1 MRLQQ
6 DSNFTTLSWVK
17 PELDE
22 TLRLAR
28 QALETHVENG
38 AERGQM
44 QVCVAQLHQVQGT
57 LRMVELY
64 GAAMVAEEME
74 QLANALL
81 GTSVTNRE
89 EAYGALMRS
98 IMQLPDYLERLQSG
112 HKDIP
117 MVLLPLL
124 NDLRGARGEKV
135 VPESVLFSVDLT
147 RPLPASADSQRASL
161 PESQLRI
168 EVGSLREGF
177 QSVLLPW
184 LRDEE
189 QPANIATLRE
199 VCTRLVETLNVE
211 PARKL
216 FWIAAG
222 ILDAL
227 HSRAFVAS
235 KPLKQALAK
244 LEREIKRLADDGE
257 AAYLAAPPTEL
268 TRQLLYY
275 VANAP
280 TDDERIVAI
289 RETFGLDREQL
300 NEAELAHA
308 RGSLTGHNRELL
320 DTVSAGIKEDLLRV
334 KEALDMHLRTSGA
347 PVAELAPQAEALGAI
362 ADTLGMLG
370 LGIPRKV
377 VQDQRTAI
385 QALATGKRVADESAL
400 LEIAGSLLYVE
411 ASLDDQVARL
421 GQAPEHAQDAA
432 AMPLRESQQAL
443 EALIKESVS
452 NFVQARQCFVAFIEA
467 GWDHAQLHDV
477 PRLLDEVSGAMHL
490 LEQQRAA
497 RQLHALSV
505 FTQIELVQLQRVPDA
520 FQMDRLADALASLEY
535 YLEALR
541 DHRPQRD
548 RILELAEHGL
558 VALGYWPVP
567 AAADQTIAA
576 ATRPKAA
583 PVVAA
588 APAQPTPVAVEA
600 TPAAEVAN
608 ATAPA
613 AEVAATVEDATETI
627 ETAETEVE
635 ESAPAESEPVVAASA
650 TPAPVAAPASPGINY
665 GFAANAEIDDDIREV
680 FIEELDE
687 EAGNLNQL
695 FAEWSAAPT
704 ETDVL
709 RPLRRVFH
717 TLKGSGRLVGAL
729 ELGEFSWH
737 IESMLNRVLD
747 GSRPA
752 SSAVVALVGLAAET
766 LPQFRSAL
774 MGAGTVTADIGGLT
788 VYADRV
794 AAGEEVFY
802 EPAPIAAVVVE
813 PVVVAVEPIEAL
825 PVAAPIQEAKPVEA
839 VEIAAPAEEAI
850 PEGEYASVDPVLLE
864 ILRAEVDAHLQT
876 ILLWSAT
883 NAGSAQKATDS
894 LLRAVHTISGAFA
907 MTEVPLITDVLSPT
921 EGYIRRLLA
930 QRELPSAAGVAL
942 IGDVARAIEGVLAAL
957 QQPRPLIARQD
968 ALADRAVALRDALPE
983 PTTPTLPVHLEEA
996 EEEQAE
1002 AERVEAE
1009 RAAAEQAEAAR
1020 AEAERTEAERVAAEH
1035 KEAERVAA
1043 EHQEAERVAAE
1054 QAQAERVAAEQAEA
1068 ERIEAEHIA
1077 AEQAEAE
1084 RIETERL
1091 AAEQAEAERIEA
1103 ERIAAEQ
1110 AEAERIEAERIAA
1123 EQAEAERAAA
1133 EQEAERVAAEQA
1145 EAERIEAARLAAEQ
1159 SEAERIE
1166 TERVAGEQA
1175 EAERVEAERIAA
1187 EQTEAER
1194 VEAERIAAER
1204 AEAERVEA
1212 ERVAADQSEAE
1223 RLESERVAA
1232 DQAEAERVAAE
1243 QAEADR
1249 VEAERFAA
1257 EQAEAER
1264 LEYEKLEAEYAEA
1277 DRLAA
1282 GQSAAA
1288 ESTEAQQVE
1297 AEPVA
1302 ETQIEAEPVVAEAV
1316 AEQPALAEHI
1326 EAENVATENA
1336 DAEHLAAEQEAE
1348 RIAAAL
1354 AEAERMAAEH
1364 AEAQRLA
1371 ADQEADRVAAE
1382 EAEAE
1387 RVGAQQVEAE
1397 RVAAEQEAE
1406 RVAAE
1411 HAEAERLEYERL
1423 EAEIAEL
1430 ERHAAEQR
1438 ADSERVAAEHA
1449 EAERVAT
1456 EQEAERVA
1464 TEQEAERVAAE
1475 QAEAERAAAESA
1487 AAEQEAECV
1496 AAEQAEAE
1504 RAAAEQEAERVAAEQ
1519 AEAER
1524 AAAEHEAERVAAEQA
1539 EAERAAAEHEAER
1552 VAAEH
1557 AEAERAAAEQVA
1569 ERIAAEQAEAERA
1582 AAEQDAERVAAEQA
1596 EAERIAAE
1604 QEIERA
1610 AAEQAEADR
1619 IAVEKELIR
1628 SLALEQADSVR
1639 IARTNLEVA
1648 RATAEQ
1654 AEADRIAADKRRAGK
1669 AAKKTAAQH
1678 VANAK
1683 AAVERAEAELAEA
1696 ERITA
1701 ERIAA
1706 EQEEAERLAAE
1717 RMAAERAETEALG
1730 AEVAQAA
1737 QDAVVEPSV
1746 MEEATNEELI
1756 ATETAAEQTEEPS
1769 FAFIPEGVDAD
1780 PDEALDLSDVDPE
1793 LLDIFIEETTD
1804 ILDHSDGLLTR
1815 LRKAPSEREPVVGL
1829 QRDLH
1834 TLKGGARMC
1843 GMMSMGEL
1851 AHAMESVLESA
1862 AEVRMELG
1870 AQGLGI
1876 LEQGFDR
1883 LHGMLSRI
1891 QHRQAVALPE
1901 HLIAVFNALA
1911 KGEVTPVRRVT
1922 PAAPV
1927 PAAEVAAAVEDIAA
1941 TARESAAPAEQP
1953 EEVAEVA
1960 DSVQPTRSKQAFKP
1974 LSVPV
1979 EAAFDDDDDIGV
1991 RAPQEQVRIRADLLD
2006 RLVNYAGEV
2015 AIYRARLEQQLGTFR
2030 THLDELEQTTMRLR
2044 SQLRKLEIET
2054 EAQISARY
2062 QRAGDGEEAFD
2073 PLELDRFST
2082 QQQLTRA
2089 LAESA
2094 ADMTSL
2100 HVSLDDVTRQYET
2113 LLLQQSRVSSELQD
2127 GLMRTRMVPFDALV
2141 PRLRRVVRQTATE
2154 TGKQIQLKVEGAQG
2168 EMDRNVLDRMTA
2180 PLEHMLRNAAVHGL
2194 ESPQAR
2200 RDAGKNEEGT
2210 VTVSVHR
2217 EGSEVVMLV
2226 SDDGRGLDR
2235 DAIRRKA
2242 IDRGLLKPDA
2252 EIGDNTL
2259 YAFILESGFSTADNV
2274 SRLAGRGVGM
2284 DVVHNEIRQLGGSLQ
2299 LSSIAGK
2306 GSQFTIRLPFTLAV
2320 TQAALVKIG
2329 ETSFA
2334 VPISSVQGVGRIAR
2348 AELEKQLASENP
2360 VYVYAGEDYA
2370 IHDLGRL
2377 LGGAPAKAQGSLQM
2391 PLLLSRSGDVRAA
2404 ICVDEVLGSR
2414 EIVVK
2419 PVGPQVSSIPGI
2431 FGATIMGD
2439 GGVMVILD
2447 VVPLVRRVA
2456 AQVKIEERVAEPE
2469 QEVRRVPLVM
2479 VVDDSITMR
2488 KVTGRVLERNNMEVL
2503 AAKDGV
2509 DAIEKMVDLV
2519 PDLMLLDIEMPR
2531 MDGYELATHM
2541 RNDPRLRDVPIVMI
2555 TSRTG
2560 EKHRQRAFE
2569 IGVNRYLGKPYQ
2581 EAELMRNVFELLA
2594 PVHND
2599 G

>member
-22 TLRLAR
+22 TLRQAR
-28 QALETHVENG
+28 QALEAHVEHG

-81 GTSVTNRE
+81 GEGVTNRE

-147 RPLPASADSQRASL
+147 RPLPASAGAPRAAL
-161 PESQLRI
+161 DNELLRANLEPLHTI
-168 EVGSLREGF
+168 F
-177 QSVLLPW
+177 QNALLPW
-184 LRDEE
+184 LRDVERPE
-189 QPANIATLRE
+189 HMAVLAD
-199 VCTRLVETLNVE
+199 VCTRVLGLLSVE

-216 FWIAAG
+216 FWVSSQILEALRAG
-222 ILDAL
+222 
-227 HSRAFVAS
+227 AFVAS
-235 KPLKQALAK
+235 KPLKQALAR
-244 LEREIKRLADDGE
+244 LEQEIKRLSHDGE
-257 AAYLAAPPTEL
+257 AAFVAAPPAEL
-268 TRQLLYY
+268 TKQLLYS
-275 VANAP
+275 VASAP
-280 TDDERIVAI
+280 TDDARIVAV
-289 RETFGLDREQL
+289 REVFGLDKQQHDES
-300 NEAELAHA
+300 ELAHA

-347 PVAELAPQAEALGAI
+347 PVAELASQAEALGAI

-370 LGIPRKV
+370 LGIPRRV
-377 VQDQRTAI
+377 VQDQRSAI
-385 QALATGKRVADESAL
+385 QSLASGQRVADESAL
-400 LEIAGSLLYVE
+400 LDIAGALLYVE

-421 GQAPEHAQDAA
+421 GQAPDEQSQDGA

-443 EALIKESVS
+443 DALIKESVA

-490 LEQQRAA
+490 LEQLRAA
-497 RQLHALSV
+497 RQLHAFSV

-567 AAADQTIAA
+567 AAAEQTIADA
-576 ATRPKAA
+576 ARPKAKAAPAVSAVPAVVEAA
-583 PVVAA
+583 PVVEAA
-588 APAQPTPVAVEA
+588 QQPESAVAEVA
-600 TPAAEVAN
+600 TPAELIEVVAG
-608 ATAPA
+608 A
-613 AEVAATVEDATETI
+613 AEVPVPVA
-627 ETAETEVE
+627 
-635 ESAPAESEPVVAASA
+635 SEPVANVSTVVAP
-650 TPAPVAAPASPGINY
+650 TVPAVPRINY
-665 GFAANAEIDDDIREV
+665 GFAENAEIDDDIREV

-687 EAGNLNQL
+687 ETSNLNQL

-737 IESMLNRVLD
+737 VESMLNRVLD

-752 SSAVVALVGLAAET
+752 SPAVVALVGLAAET
-766 LPQFRSAL
+766 LPQFRAAL
-774 MGAGTVTADIGGLT
+774 MGNGTVTADIDGLKAYT
-788 VYADRV
+788 DRV

-802 EPAPIAAVVVE
+802 APAPAAPVVE
-813 PVVVAVEPIEAL
+813 PAVVETVVEPE
-825 PVAAPIQEAKPVEA
+825 PVVETIAEEPIV
-839 VEIAAPAEEAI
+839 PAEEVVESAATTEEEAT
-850 PEGEYASVDPVLLE
+850 PEGAYASVDPVLLE
-864 ILRAEVDAHLQT
+864 ILRAEVEAHLQT
-876 ILLWSAT
+876 IQHWSAT
-883 NAGSAQKATDS
+883 AAVSATRATDA

-930 QRELPSAAGVAL
+930 HREQPSAAGIAL
-942 IGDVARAIEGVLAAL
+942 IGDVAVAIEGVLAAL
-957 QQPRPLIARQD
+957 QQSRPMIAPQD

-983 PTTPTLPVHLEEA
+983 PTTPTLPVHMDEM
-996 EEEQAE
+996 EEEQVEYTRTERAPELVDLLNAVPDEAATATFATELTSLDAEAGTPEPAGFAPNEETTPAEHAVGMWEADMAGAHAKGAE
-1002 AERVEAE
+1002 AEAAAAQEAE
-1009 RAAAEQAEAAR
+1009 WAAAEQA
-1020 AEAERTEAERVAAEH
+1020 EAERVAAEH
-1035 KEAERVAA
+1035 ADAERAA
-1043 EHQEAERVAAE
+1043 E
-1054 QAQAERVAAEQAEA
+1054 EQAEA
-1068 ERIEAEHIA
+1068 
-1077 AEQAEAE
+1077 
-1084 RIETERL
+1084 ERL
-1091 AAEQAEAERIEA
+1091 AAEQAEAERVAAEHAEAERIAAEHAEA

-1110 AEAERIEAERIAA
+1110 AEAERNAAEQADAERIASEQAEAERIAA
-1123 EQAEAERAAA
+1123 EQAEAER
-1133 EQEAERVAAEQA
+1133 VAAE
-1145 EAERIEAARLAAEQ
+1145 
-1159 SEAERIE
+1159 
-1166 TERVAGEQA
+1166 
-1175 EAERVEAERIAA
+1175 
-1187 EQTEAER
+1187 
-1194 VEAERIAAER
+1194 
-1204 AEAERVEA
+1204 
-1212 ERVAADQSEAE
+1212 
-1223 RLESERVAA
+1223 
-1232 DQAEAERVAAE
+1232 QAEAERVAAE
-1243 QAEADR
+1243 QAEAGRVAVEQAQAERLAAEQAERLAADQADADR
-1249 VEAERFAA
+1249 VAA
-1257 EQAEAER
+1257 EQAEAERRAAEAESER

-1282 GQSAAA
+1282 EKRAEAERAANEQPEANRVAVEQVEVEPAAA
-1288 ESTEAQQVE
+1288 ELTEVEPTAAGPDAIDEHE
-1297 AEPVA
+1297 AERVA
-1302 ETQIEAEPVVAEAV
+1302 VEHAEAER
-1316 AEQPALAEHI
+1316 
-1326 EAENVATENA
+1326 
-1336 DAEHLAAEQEAE
+1336 LAAEQEAD
-1348 RIAAAL
+1348 RIAAEQVETERVAAEY
-1354 AEAERMAAEH
+1354 AEAERLAAE
-1364 AEAQRLA
+1364 
-1371 ADQEADRVAAE
+1371 QEADRVAAE
-1382 EAEAE
+1382 QA
-1387 RVGAQQVEAE
+1387 EAE
-1397 RVAAEQEAE
+1397 RVAAEQAEAERVAVEQAEAE

-1411 HAEAERLEYERL
+1411 QAEA
-1423 EAEIAEL
+1423 
-1430 ERHAAEQR
+1430 
-1438 ADSERVAAEHA
+1438 
-1449 EAERVAT
+1449 
-1456 EQEAERVA
+1456 
-1464 TEQEAERVAAE
+1464 EAERVAAE
-1475 QAEAERAAAESA
+1475 QAEAERAAAEQ
-1487 AAEQEAECV
+1487 AEADRI
-1496 AAEQAEAE
+1496 ASEQAEAE
-1504 RAAAEQEAERVAAEQ
+1504 RIAAEHEAERVAAEQ
-1519 AEAER
+1519 AEGER

-1539 EAERAAAEHEAER
+1539 EAKR
-1552 VAAEH
+1552 VAEEH
-1557 AEAERAAAEQVA
+1557 ADRV
-1569 ERIAAEQAEAERA
+1569 AAEQAEAERA
-1582 AAEQDAERVAAEQA
+1582 AAEQAEAERVAVEQESGRIQAELAEAERVAAEQA
-1596 EAERIAAE
+1596 EADRVAVEKELVESVIAE
-1604 QEIERA
+1604 QDDGVRVARTNLEVARA

-1619 IAVEKELIR
+1619 V
-1628 SLALEQADSVR
+1628 
-1639 IARTNLEVA
+1639 
-1648 RATAEQ
+1648 
-1654 AEADRIAADKRRAGK
+1654 AADKRRAGK
-1669 AAKKTAAQH
+1669 AAKKTAAQNL
-1678 VANAK
+1678 AAAK
-1683 AAVERAEAELAEA
+1683 AAVERATAELAEA
-1696 ERITA
+1696 ERVVA
-1701 ERIAA
+1701 ERVAA
-1706 EQEEAERLAAE
+1706 EQEEAEQVATAKAAAE
-1717 RMAAERAETEALG
+1717 RSETEALG
-1730 AEVAQAA
+1730 AEVAEAA
-1737 QDAVVEPSV
+1737 QRAVAERAQTEDAAQHES
-1746 MEEATNEELI
+1746 A
-1756 ATETAAEQTEEPS
+1756 ASETAEAA
-1769 FAFIPEGVDAD
+1769 FAFDASEIDAD
-1780 PDEALDLSDVDPE
+1780 PDEPLDLTDIDPE

-1815 LRKAPSEREPVVGL
+1815 LRVTPSEREPVVGL

-1843 GMMSMGEL
+1843 GMMPMGEL
-1851 AHAMESVLESA
+1851 AHAMESVLEAA
-1862 AEVRMELG
+1862 AELRMELG
-1870 AQGLGI
+1870 PQGLGV

-1911 KGEVTPVRRVT
+1911 HGEVAPLPLPTRIARAPT
-1922 PAAPV
+1922 SEPAEPIESTATQ
-1927 PAAEVAAAVEDIAA
+1927 AE
-1941 TARESAAPAEQP
+1941 ESAAATEEPAAAT
-1953 EEVAEVA
+1953 EEAAASAEATDV
-1960 DSVQPTRSKQAFKP
+1960 VQPVRAKPALKP

-1979 EAAFDDDDDIGV
+1979 EATFDDDDDIGV

-2044 SQLRKLEIET
+2044 QQLRKLEIET

-2062 QRAGDGEEAFD
+2062 QRAGEGEESFD

-2154 TGKQIQLKVEGAQG
+2154 TGKQILLKVEGAQG

-2194 ESPQAR
+2194 ETPQVR
-2200 RDAGKNEEGT
+2200 REAGKSEEGT

-2242 IDRGLLKPDA
+2242 IERGLLKADV
-2252 EIGDNTL
+2252 EVGDTTL
-2259 YAFILESGFSTADNV
+2259 YAYILESGFSTADSV

-2299 LSSIAGK
+2299 LNSTQGK
-2306 GSQFTIRLPFTLAV
+2306 GTQFTIRLPFTLAV

-2348 AELEKQLASENP
+2348 SELEKQLASANP

-2377 LGGAPAKAQGSLQM
+2377 LGGAPAKAQSSLQM

-2456 AQVKIEERVAEPE
+2456 AQVLIEDRVVEPE

-2503 AAKDGV
+2503 AAKDGL
-2509 DAIEKMVDLV
+2509 DAIEKMVDRV